1 MNVIIFMLHATTD
14 STCVYEMA
22 ADFFRGKKLMFV
34 LGQLT
39 PEVVGN
45 SLEAIEALKRV
56 AVVLQ
61 EKLADDDIGPAQPI
75 DEVLKMIGEDE
86 AYRPDHLIYIGGTIV
101 SKRLRQFLRECK
113 CKMSIVVNGIDEF
126 CDTSCTPLI

>member
-1 MNVIIFMLHATTD
+1 M
-14 STCVYEMA
+14 
-22 ADFFRGKKLMFV
+22 
-34 LGQLT
+34 
-39 PEVVGN
+39 GN

-101 SKRLRQFLRECK
+101 SKRLRQFLRKCE

-126 CDTSCTPLI
+126 CDTFMHTTDMIQGYQRMLSESCP

>member
-1 MNVIIFMLHATTD
+1 M
-14 STCVYEMA
+14 
-22 ADFFRGKKLMFV
+22 
-34 LGQLT
+34 T

-75 DEVLKMIGEDE
+75 DEVLKMIGKDE
-86 AYRPDHLIYIGGTIV
+86 VLSP
-101 SKRLRQFLRECK
+101 
-113 CKMSIVVNGIDEF
+113 
-126 CDTSCTPLI
+126 